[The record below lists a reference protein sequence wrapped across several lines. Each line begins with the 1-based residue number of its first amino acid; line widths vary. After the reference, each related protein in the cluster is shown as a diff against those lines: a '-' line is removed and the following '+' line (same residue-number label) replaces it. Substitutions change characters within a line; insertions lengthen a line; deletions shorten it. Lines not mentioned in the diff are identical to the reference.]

1 MFLTLFTIPLFVL
14 LWRHNAD
21 ISALSPTLYFFPF
34 PLFIVFIYN
43 PWMPY
48 IRAVHV
54 YDAGYSQTQLK
65 KLPIL
70 SKFAQ
75 KITTLIVSN
84 EYEMITM
91 LIFMIS
97 VAVIHFDWPNVLGA
111 VPLLWSIFMAW
122 FYLYQEVTTLKKDQ
136 SKVSFCPSFF
146 CIYSFIFLTYDIL
159 YI

>member
-1 MFLTLFTIPLFVL
+1 
-14 LWRHNAD
+14 
-21 ISALSPTLYFFPF
+21 
-34 PLFIVFIYN
+34 
-43 PWMPY
+43 MPY

-91 LIFMIS
+91 LIFMIP

-111 VPLLWSIFMAW
+111 VPLLWSVFMA
-122 FYLYQEVTTLKKDQ
+122 
-136 SKVSFCPSFF
+136 
-146 CIYSFIFLTYDIL
+146 
-159 YI
+159 